1 MSAMTESAP
10 PPASSSPQPSSSPPP
25 SAPWQPPQP
34 PEPWQPPKQRGSN
47 VATILVGLVFVVIGT
62 WYFLDT
68 TLGLTMPDIEWDNLW
83 PILLIA
89 IGGVIVFRAATD
101 RNR

>member
-1 MSAMTESAP
+1 MLAMTEPAPTP
-10 PPASSSPQPSSSPPP
+10 PPSSPPP
-25 SAPWQPPQP
+25 TSPSPPPPWQPPR
-34 PEPWQPPKQRGSN
+34 QRGTN
-47 VATILVGLVFVVIGT
+47 VASILVGLVFLGIGI

-68 TLGLTMPDIEWDNLW
+68 TLGLTMPDIEWDNIW
-83 PILLIA
+83 PILLIV

>member
-1 MSAMTESAP
+1 MFAMTEPAPTP
-10 PPASSSPQPSSSPPP
+10 PPSSPPP
-25 SAPWQPPQP
+25 TSPSPPPPWQPPR
-34 PEPWQPPKQRGSN
+34 QRGTN
-47 VATILVGLVFVVIGT
+47 VASILVGLVFLGIGI

-68 TLGLTMPDIEWDNLW
+68 TLGLTMPDIEWDNIW
-83 PILLIA
+83 PILLIV

>member
-10 PPASSSPQPSSSPPP
+10 PPASSSSQPSSPPPP

-47 VATILVGLVFVVIGT
+47 VATILVGLVFLVIGI

-68 TLGLTMPDIEWDNLW
+68 TLGLTMPDIEWDNIW
-83 PILLIA
+83 PILLIV

-101 RNR
+101 RDR

>member
-1 MSAMTESAP
+1 MAA
-10 PPASSSPQPSSSPPP
+10 A
-25 SAPWQPPQP
+25 AA
-34 PEPWQPPKQRGSN
+34 
-47 VATILVGLVFVVIGT
+47 VAAVAGAEAARHDRRHDPRRARVPVIGI

>member
-1 MSAMTESAP
+1 MSAMTDPAP
-10 PPASSSPQPSSSPPP
+10 PPPPT
-25 SAPWQPPQP
+25 PWQQP
-34 PEPWQPPKQRGSN
+34 PTQRNSN
-47 VATILVGLVFVVIGT
+47 VATILVGLVFLVIGI

>member
-1 MSAMTESAP
+1 MSAMTDPAP
-10 PPASSSPQPSSSPPP
+10 PPPPT
-25 SAPWQPPQP
+25 PWQ
-34 PEPWQPPKQRGSN
+34 QPPKQRNSN
-47 VATILVGLVFVVIGT
+47 VATILVGLVFLVIGI

-89 IGGVIVFRAATD
+89 IGGLIVFRAATD

>member
-1 MSAMTESAP
+1 MSAMTD
-10 PPASSSPQPSSSPPP
+10 PASPPP
-25 SAPWQPPQP
+25 PTPWQPPQP

-47 VATILVGLVFVVIGT
+47 VATILVGLVFLVIGI

-68 TLGLTMPDIEWDNLW
+68 TLGLTMPDIEWDNIW
-83 PILLIA
+83 PILLIV

-101 RNR
+101 RDR

>member
-1 MSAMTESAP
+1 MLAMTEPAPTP
-10 PPASSSPQPSSSPPP
+10 PPSSPPP
-25 SAPWQPPQP
+25 TSPSPPPPWQPPR
-34 PEPWQPPKQRGSN
+34 QRGTN
-47 VATILVGLVFVVIGT
+47 VASILVGLVFLGIGT

-68 TLGLTMPDIEWDNLW
+68 TLGLTMPDIEWDNIW
-83 PILLIA
+83 PILLIV

>member
-1 MSAMTESAP
+1 MSAMTDPASLP
-10 PPASSSPQPSSSPPP
+10 PPT
-25 SAPWQPPQP
+25 PWQPPQA
-34 PEPWQPPKQRGSN
+34 PEPRQPPKQRGSN
-47 VATILVGLVFVVIGT
+47 VATILVGLVFLVIGI

-89 IGGVIVFRAATD
+89 IGAVIVFRAATD

>member
-10 PPASSSPQPSSSPPP
+10 PPASSPPPPSSPPP
-25 SAPWQPPQP
+25 SAPWQPPQSSQ
-34 PEPWQPPKQRGSN
+34 PWEAPKQRGSN
-47 VATILVGLVFVVIGT
+47 VATILVGLVFLVIGS

-68 TLGLTMPDIEWDNLW
+68 TLGLTMPDIAWDNLW
-83 PILLIA
+83 PILLIV

-101 RNR
+101 RAR